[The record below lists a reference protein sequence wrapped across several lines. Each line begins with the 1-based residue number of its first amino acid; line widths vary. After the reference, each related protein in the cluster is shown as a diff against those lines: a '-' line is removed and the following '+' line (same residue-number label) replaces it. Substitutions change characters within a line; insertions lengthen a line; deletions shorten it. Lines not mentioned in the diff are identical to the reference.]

1 MLLGVLTLAWWGAW
15 ALAEGSDYSQQGNDA
30 HQKLRDSTHT
40 NNWAVLVSTSRF
52 WFNYRHMANVLSFY
66 RTVKRLGIPDDQI
79 IMMLS
84 DDVACDPRNAFPGAV
99 FNMHEHNLDLYGEN
113 IEVDFRG
120 YEVTVENF
128 IRLLTDR
135 WDSDMPKSKRL
146 DTDSNSNIFVYLT
159 GHGGDDFLKF
169 QDAEEI
175 QAWDI
180 ADAFGQMWEKRRYN
194 EILFMIDTCEANTMH
209 SKIFSPNI
217 LAVGSS
223 QIHESSYANDT
234 DREIGVALIDRFTSS
249 NLEYLETNVEK
260 ASNLTLAD
268 LFGSYDVGRIA
279 SRPGIRTDLFPHKLD
294 TVRITDFFGNV
305 PTIEVDAGVNEFKN
319 DREASWSN
327 IQQWVAPEEDIPR
340 ATETPKHKPSP
351 RLSCIVGLFVM
362 LLLIL
367 ASKF

>member
-1 MLLGVLTLAWWGAW
+1 
-15 ALAEGSDYSQQGNDA
+15 
-30 HQKLRDSTHT
+30 
-40 NNWAVLVSTSRF
+40 
-52 WFNYRHMANVLSFY
+52 MANVLSFY

-84 DDVACDPRNAFPGAV
+84 DDVACNPRNSFPGSV
-99 FNMHEHNLDLYGEN
+99 FNRHEHNLDLYGDN

-128 IRLLTDR
+128 VRLLTDR
-135 WDSDMPKSKRL
+135 WDEDMPKSKRL
-146 DTDSNSNIFVYLT
+146 DTDSNSNILVYLT

-217 LAVGSS
+217 IAVGSS

-234 DREIGVALIDRFTSS
+234 DPEIGVALIDRFTSY
-249 NLEYLETNVEK
+249 NLDYLETHVDK

-268 LFGSYDVGRIA
+268 LFGSYDVGTIA
-279 SRPGIRTDLFPHKLD
+279 SHPGIRTDLFPDDLS

-305 PTIEVDAGVNEFKN
+305 PAIQVDGGVNEFKN
-319 DREASWSN
+319 DRVAHWN
-327 IQQWVAPEEDIPR
+327 KMKQWNAVENDIPQIV
-340 ATETPKHKPSP
+340 EDKKHVPS
-351 RLSCIVGLFVM
+351 ST
-362 LLLIL
+362 L
-367 ASKF
+367 ASLVGVVFILIFILGSHF